1 MKTRQMV
8 FFLVWAGFILYAWMV
23 APNGNDGYLN
33 QLIRMNDPDPLLL
46 TVFSLLGLFPIT
58 FMILL
63 LTHDNSRIPAWPF
76 AAGSF
81 ILGAFAL
88 LPFFFLSTAEKN
100 RSDRIPSTLKR
111 VLNAVYFHVLL
122 MVSTTMLIIFGLLQ
136 GDFTFYA
143 QAFKTSQFVH
153 VMTIDLFVLTG
164 LSIYTLHWDQQKTG
178 VQNKSF
184 LWGALP
190 VIGVMVYLVQ
200 NKDQRRQ
207 KIEG

>member
-1 MKTRQMV
+1 MKTRQIV
-8 FFLVWAGFILYAWMV
+8 FFLVWAGFILYAWMA

-46 TVFSLLGLFPIT
+46 AVFSLLGLFPVT

-88 LPFFFLSTAEKN
+88 LPFFFLSTAEKK
-100 RSDRIPSTLKR
+100 RSDRTPRILKR

-122 MVSTTMLIIFGLLQ
+122 MVGTTMLIIYGLLQ
-136 GDFTFYA
+136 GDFTVYA
-143 QAFKTSQFVH
+143 QAFKNSQFVH

-184 LWGALP
+184 LWGVLP
-190 VIGVMVYLVQ
+190 VIGVMVYLLQ